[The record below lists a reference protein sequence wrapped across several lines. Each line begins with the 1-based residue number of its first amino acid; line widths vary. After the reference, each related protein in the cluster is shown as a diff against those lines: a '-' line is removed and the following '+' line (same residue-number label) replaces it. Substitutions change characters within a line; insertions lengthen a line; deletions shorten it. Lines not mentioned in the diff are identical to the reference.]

1 MDGESMI
8 SLLHLDSGADHADGS
23 VSRRLTSMFAEEWRR
38 RHGPAAGYRYRDLA
52 ADPVPPLGAPYVDLG
67 RRVEKRGLVP
77 LDQVAALAADDAERR
92 DWALTRSLVEEVR
105 AADTILIGAPM
116 YNFSV
121 PAALKAWIDR
131 ITFPG
136 AYLDPETGAGVLRDT
151 AVVVVT
157 ARGGAYG
164 PQTPRHGCDFQEP
177 YLRAYF
183 REHLGVPEDN
193 LRFVH
198 AEMTM
203 AEHLPQLAHLRD
215 FAARSL
221 AEARAEVA
229 ALACG
234 DGRAVRAPHP

>member
-1 MDGESMI
+1 MI
-8 SLLHLDSGADHADGS
+8 SLLHLDSGVDHADGS
-23 VSRRLTSMFAEEWRR
+23 VSRRLTSMFAEAWRR
-38 RHGPAAGYRYRDLA
+38 GHGAAAGYRYRDLV

-67 RRVEKRGLVP
+67 RRVEKRGIVP
-77 LDQVAALAADDAERR
+77 LDEVAALAADEAEQR
-92 DWALTRSLVEEVR
+92 DWALTLPLVEELR
-105 AADTILIGAPM
+105 AADTVLIGAPM

-136 AYLDPETGAGVLRDT
+136 AYVDPDTETSVLRDT
-151 AVVVVT
+151 EVVVVT

-164 PQTPRHGCDFQEP
+164 PGTPRHGCDFQEP

-203 AEHLPQLAHLRD
+203 AGHLPQLARFQD

-221 AEARAEVA
+221 ADARAEVA
-229 ALACG
+229 ALASR
-234 DGRAVRAPHP
+234 DGRPVGAPNR